1 MRFPAALGRAVQ
13 RFFRRSVRRSIGAG
27 WALLALL
34 ALATPAAAHGGVT
47 GPQDV
52 VQDYGV
58 LLFLVA
64 TVLIGVGVLAWVTFS
79 PQADE
84 DEDEAEGEAEPGEAA
99 EAPVTPGGSRANR

>member
-1 MRFPAALGRAVQ
+1 MKFSAALGCAVQ
-13 RFFRRSVRRSIGAG
+13 QSCRRSLRRTIGAG
-27 WALLALL
+27 WALFALL

-47 GPQDV
+47 GPQDA
-52 VQDYGV
+52 VQHYGV

-84 DEDEAEGEAEPGEAA
+84 DEDEDEGEGEPGEAA

>member
-1 MRFPAALGRAVQ
+1 MKLSTASRRAV
-13 RFFRRSVRRSIGAG
+13 RRSVRRSIGAA
-27 WALLALL
+27 WALLAPL
-34 ALATPAAAHGGVT
+34 ALATPVAAHGGVT

-64 TVLIGVGVLAWVTFS
+64 IGVGVLAWVTFS

-84 DEDEAEGEAEPGEAA
+84 DDEDESGGEAEAGRGDAA
-99 EAPVTPGGSRANR
+99 EAPVTPGGSRASR

>member
-1 MRFPAALGRAVQ
+1 MKLSTSSRRA
-13 RFFRRSVRRSIGAG
+13 VRRSIGAA
-27 WALLALL
+27 WALLAPL
-34 ALATPAAAHGGVT
+34 ALATPVAAHGGVT

-84 DEDEAEGEAEPGEAA
+84 DDEDESGGQSEAGREDAA
-99 EAPVTPGGSRANR
+99 EAPVTPGGSRASR